1 MANDN
6 RRTPQLQRFLDGM
19 QEALGISDEKAQIL
33 NEGSEHPYHCRC
45 STCLAWWVSMGP
57 EHDETWGPFSAA
69 EIKEANLT
77 S

>member
-1 MANDN
+1 MTNDN
-6 RRTPQLQRFLDGM
+6 RLHRFLDVLQNAM
-19 QEALGISDEKAQIL
+19 RMSDEEL
-33 NEGSEHPYHCRC
+33 RDLSEGSEHSYHCRC